1 VEAKTESNTVNHIEL
16 LSISC
21 SSIIALRQYHMIF
34 FYEPIIGLVTMEY
47 VSKLC
52 ILFLSLATLAVISD
66 VYAETTLSEQLVRCA
81 AIGDNEKRLTCYDK
95 LVRNN
100 SFYVSQPQGQKF
112 IQPPAT
118 FLDSHLVAEPWKVEY
133 TLTVRSFVDL
143 ISHAVMEDKKRV
155 TVQGWSRD
163 KRDYILHITMQ
174 TPVKL
179 HFLPRKSAK
188 GDMSMSLLRDVKMKG
203 YTLGA
208 DQFIMTIATM
218 VPDK

>member
-1 VEAKTESNTVNHIEL
+1 MK
-16 LSISC
+16 SISKLFML
-21 SSIIALRQYHMIF
+21 SF
-34 FYEPIIGLVTMEY
+34 VTLTM
-47 VSKLC
+47 VNN
-52 ILFLSLATLAVISD
+52 
-66 VYAETTLSEQLVRCA
+66 VYAETSLSKQLAYCA
-81 AIGDNEKRLTCYDK
+81 AIGNDQKRLACYDE
-95 LVRNN
+95 LVRSN
-100 SFYVSQPQGQKF
+100 SSHEGQSKGQKF

-118 FLDSHLVAEPWKVEY
+118 FLDSHLVAEPWKAEY

-155 TVQGWSRD
+155 TIQGWSRD
-163 KRDYILHITMQ
+163 KREYILHITMQ

-188 GDMSMSLLRDVKMKG
+188 GDRSMSLLRDVKMKG

-208 DQFIMTIATM
+208 DQFIMTIAAM